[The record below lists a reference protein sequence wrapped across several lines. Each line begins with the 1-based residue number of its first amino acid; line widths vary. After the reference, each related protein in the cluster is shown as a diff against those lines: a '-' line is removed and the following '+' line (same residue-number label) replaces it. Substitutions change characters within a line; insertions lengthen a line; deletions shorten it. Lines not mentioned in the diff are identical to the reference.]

1 MNRRKPSVLYLT
13 NNPARITNY
22 LHLSLCKRQVY
33 FLICTNILKL
43 VKIRKNTIIF
53 VAIYL
58 YLCYVVIR
66 KFVIFTYKTNRE
78 DPTMQKDKNRL
89 LLDCMVVGF
98 ALFSM
103 FFGAG
108 NVVFPPYLGMQTGT
122 AWFGG
127 FLYYF
132 IADIG
137 LAMLTMF
144 AILKGRGTD
153 AIVRPIGKIPSA
165 ILMSAIILCIGP
177 MLAIPRT
184 AATTYEMAIV
194 PLAPSVPSVLFSVLF
209 FLLILAL
216 SVRESAVVD
225 IVGKILTPLLLLGL
239 AALIIKGVVSPLGK
253 ITTPP
258 TVGSVAATG
267 ILSGYQTMDVLAA
280 MAFGVLILQSADKK
294 GYQDLRGQQKLV
306 SGAALLAGALLMLVY
321 LGLTYLGATVA
332 KRFDFHI
339 DRADLVLRIVE
350 MLMGR
355 VGTVIFGVVVGLACV
370 TTAVALVSS
379 AVGFFAKLSGG
390 RLRYSWLVIV
400 ICVFSAA
407 AANLGLDGI
416 IAIAAPILNIVYPP
430 TLVLVILSFFGDK
443 IPSIVHRFAAG
454 GSILIS
460 ILNVV
465 TRSGARMP
473 ILKQLPLASMD
484 LGWLVPAVVCGL
496 IGFVIV
502 LIRKKA

>member
-1 MNRRKPSVLYLT
+1 M
-13 NNPARITNY
+13 
-22 LHLSLCKRQVY
+22 
-33 FLICTNILKL
+33 
-43 VKIRKNTIIF
+43 
-53 VAIYL
+53 
-58 YLCYVVIR
+58 
-66 KFVIFTYKTNRE
+66 E
-78 DPTMQKDKNRL
+78 QKHNRL
-89 LLDCMVVGF
+89 TVDRLVVGF

-122 AWFGG
+122 HWFAG

-132 IADIG
+132 VADIG

-144 AILKGRGTD
+144 AILRGRGTEK
-153 AIVRPIGKIPSA
+153 IVEPVGKLPAA

-184 AATTYEMAIV
+184 AATTYEMAVV
-194 PLAPSVPSVLFSVLF
+194 PLAPGVPSVVFSILF
-209 FLLILAL
+209 FALILAL

-239 AALIIKGVVSPLGK
+239 AAIIVKGVMFPLGK
-253 ITTPP
+253 IHTAP
-258 TVGSVAATG
+258 TVSSVAATG

-294 GYQDLRGQQKLV
+294 GYHGVGEQKKLV
-306 SGAALLAGALLMLVY
+306 SGAALVSGLLLMLVY

-332 KRFDFHI
+332 DRFDFHI
-339 DRADLVLRIVE
+339 DRADLVLRIVD

-355 VGTVIFGVVVGLACV
+355 VGTVIFGVVVGLACI

-379 AVGFFAKLSGG
+379 AAAFFSKLSGG
-390 RLRYSWLVIV
+390 KLRYSWLVIA

-407 AANLGLDGI
+407 AANIGLDGI
-416 IAIAAPILNIVYPP
+416 IAVAAPILNIVYPP
-430 TLVLVILSFFGDK
+430 TLVLVVLSYFSDK
-443 IPSIVHRFAAG
+443 IPRLVHRFAAG
-454 GSILIS
+454 GAILVS
-460 ILNVV
+460 ILNVA
-465 TRSGARMP
+465 TRNGARMP

-484 LGWLVPAVVCGL
+484 LGWLVPAIVCGV
-496 IGFVIV
+496 IGLLLSLV
-502 LIRKKA
+502 LQKKHT